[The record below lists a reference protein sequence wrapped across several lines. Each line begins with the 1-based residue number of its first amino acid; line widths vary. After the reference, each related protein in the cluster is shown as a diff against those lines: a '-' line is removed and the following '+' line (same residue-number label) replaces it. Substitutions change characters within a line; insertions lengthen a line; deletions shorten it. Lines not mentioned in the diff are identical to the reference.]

1 LGSARAVTGEQNRAD
16 ATTVAATI
24 ARRRRLTGKSLVLVI
39 RRPANN
45 IARSLGIV
53 SNSVVE
59 NGRVA
64 TSRRKLRMESTY

>member
-1 LGSARAVTGEQNRAD
+1 LSAAKAVIGAQNRAD

-24 ARRRRLTGKSLVLVI
+24 ARRRRLIGKFLEFVI

-45 IARSLGIV
+45 FERALGFV

-64 TSRRKLRMESTY
+64 TSRRKLRLESPY